1 MSRKTWGIGVAVVL
15 FLVLWWA
22 FSGKSKPVEEPA
34 EEPTVATEPVETP
47 TPSPA
52 PTQVQAPPAQAVKPV
67 AEPKGKQILEG
78 ICTMDCCPET
88 RSDKVLE
95 ETPLRAGP
103 DMTLPVLTL
112 VRTDDVVRSMKSYYV
127 IDGVGVGRV
136 TQAPTEPQYQAIK
149 AGDRLHLIAFV
160 QDTMEKFWHG
170 GREYTAR
177 NGVGIS
183 WEVDQPPQNPQDWL
197 FVRTD
202 ADLEGWVL
210 RGLAGFDWSY
220 ESCR

>member
-1 MSRKTWGIGVAVVL
+1 
-15 FLVLWWA
+15 
-22 FSGKSKPVEEPA
+22 
-34 EEPTVATEPVETP
+34 
-47 TPSPA
+47 
-52 PTQVQAPPAQAVKPV
+52 
-67 AEPKGKQILEG
+67 
-78 ICTMDCCPET
+78 
-88 RSDKVLE
+88 
-95 ETPLRAGP
+95 
-103 DMTLPVLTL
+103 
-112 VRTDDVVRSMKSYYV
+112 MKSYYV

-149 AGDRLHLIAFV
+149 VGDRLHLIGFL
-160 QDTMEKFWHG
+160 QDTTEKFWHG

-177 NGVGIS
+177 NGVGIL

-197 FVRTD
+197 YVRTD